1 MAIVKSNTSTTVY
14 SDFNVNFDINPIT
27 GDLLKV
33 TGASSV
39 IQALMN
45 LVQINYYEKPFHPE
59 IGSNVRKL
67 LFENIDPIVSNAL
80 AKEIEVLVQNFEPRV
95 NILSVVVTPD
105 YDNNGYNVQL
115 TVEILSIN
123 NSFVV
128 TSFLQRLR

>member
-1 MAIVKSNTSTTVY
+1 MAIVKSNNQTTVY

-33 TGASSV
+33 TGASSL

-67 LFENIDPIVSNAL
+67 LFDNIDPIVANAL

-95 NILSVVVTPD
+95 NVLSVVVQPD
-105 YDNNGYNVQL
+105 YQKNGYYVKL
-115 TVEILSIN
+115 GVEILSIN
-123 NSFVV
+123 NSFTV